1 MCRRLALLLV
11 VFSGCEGHLQEAR
24 RLDSIEGWRTYLREH
39 PDTPDTGLAEQ
50 RLEELSFEQASKAH
64 SVLAYKRYLEE
75 FPEGSKAPAARALL
89 EGLRFNTADAQN
101 TAAGWRQFLRDH
113 PDGSHREEAEAKLSK
128 LELTELVASED
139 RAALEKLVKQHPDDP
154 RVEVANAKIDDAR
167 WSEASS
173 AQALYAYLREFPAG
187 RHRDDARRRLLSL
200 QLDGLLISGALDE
213 ARLVAGRNPLAK
225 ELKELPAQ
233 LARAEKLETLQ
244 HSKDER
250 VAQVFASHALRSI
263 DDLKKALQA
272 PDPMDRWQAAEELG
286 AHVSVL
292 VLDPLLEELR
302 SARSELVRQR
312 AFDSLGQVLRALPRA
327 VAEYEVATRLE
338 HLSQQSR
345 DAQLV
350 LTLAVLLDLTGQLER
365 ASQEYQRMWD
375 AQNPDALVLRRWTQ
389 IRAERR
395 QFFAS
400 AVVARQ
406 LSTWARARVDGV
418 GELNASTALLASR
431 ELCGAQEL
439 SAIATAAIEAA
450 AKEKSEFPDDLA
462 MFQLRARE
470 TQRLAEARL
479 RDAELQLLTAKPDAR
494 KCGDDAIAVRVKEGE
509 ARRLAALTA
518 LKAKPPKELPLLLES
533 IRERDPSP
541 QVREAAR

>member
-1 MCRRLALLLV
+1 MCRQLALLLV
-11 VFSGCEGHLQEAR
+11 VLSGCEGHLQEAR

-113 PDGSHREEAEAKLSK
+113 PDGAHREEAEAKLSK

-139 RAALEKLVKQHPDDP
+139 RSALEKLVKQHPDDP
-154 RVEVANAKIDDAR
+154 RVEAANAKIDDAR

-187 RHRDDARRRLLSL
+187 RHRDDARKRLLSL

-233 LARAEKLETLQ
+233 LARAEKLATLQ

-263 DDLKKALQA
+263 DDLKRALQA

-312 AFDSLGQVLRALPRA
+312 AFDSLGRVLRALPRP

-406 LSTWARARVDGV
+406 LSTWARARIDGV

-479 RDAELQLLTAKPDAR
+479 RDAELQLLTSKPEAR

-509 ARRLAALTA
+509 ARRLAAITA